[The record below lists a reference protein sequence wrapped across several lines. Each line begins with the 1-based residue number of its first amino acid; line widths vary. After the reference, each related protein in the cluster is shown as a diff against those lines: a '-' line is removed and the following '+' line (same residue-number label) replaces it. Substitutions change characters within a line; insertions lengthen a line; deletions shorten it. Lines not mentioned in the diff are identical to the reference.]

1 MKGLQAHKERW
12 KWRGAYTYVRV
23 QGCIYTYV
31 RVQGCIYIYFRVQGC
46 TYICQDTGVHIY
58 RCTEIEMYRDADT

>member
-1 MKGLQAHKERW
+1 MGEQRECRCVEIEVGELQAHKERW

-23 QGCIYTYV
+23 QGCIYTY
-31 RVQGCIYIYFRVQGC
+31 
-46 TYICQDTGVHIY
+46 ICQGTGVHIF